1 MDDPANRLHK
11 FFEDFV
17 QKIKRGLEDSGVLKI
32 ARRYFVMNSFD
43 GSLTMLGII
52 VGSYISG
59 VTNPHTIIGAGVGAC
74 LAMGIS
80 GLVGAYATE
89 RAERVRELKEI
100 ENAMLTDLHDS
111 EVAKTSRLASL
122 FSALVDGLSPSM
134 SAIPSLIP
142 FYLSAVFLFPIEY
155 AFIGSVLISL
165 CVLFALGAFLG
176 KIAQENLILH
186 GLVLMGVGLVTA
198 LILMLVKFI

>member
-11 FFEDFV
+11 GFEEFV
-17 QKIKRGLEDSGVLKI
+17 QKIKRGLEDSGVLEI

-59 VTNPHTIIGAGVGAC
+59 VTNPYTIIGAGVGAC

-89 RAERVRELKEI
+89 RAERVRKLKKI
-100 ENAMLTDLHDS
+100 ENAMLTDLRES
-111 EVAKTSRLASL
+111 EVAKASRLASF
-122 FSALVDGLSPSM
+122 FSAVVDGLSPSI
-134 SAIPSLIP
+134 SSIPSLIP
-142 FYLSAVFLFPIEY
+142 FYLSVVFLFPIEY
-155 AFIGSVLISL
+155 AFMGSILISL
-165 CVLFALGAFLG
+165 GVLFALGAFLG
-176 KIAQENLILH
+176 RIAQENLILH
-186 GLVLMGVGLVTA
+186 GLVLMGAGLVTA
-198 LILMLVKFI
+198 LILMLIKFI